1 METTTVAATAVVSD
15 AVDQVS
21 RVTELIYKYGFV
33 IVFCAVILV
42 VAIIIV
48 IALVINS
55 NRKHQAAL
63 KAEQERTTQS
73 LSLDKAERESH
84 IKTNEKMVSIVT
96 EVQTEQISQL
106 HEMSNI
112 LTSLKNELKISTA
125 AIQDIGTSVT
135 LINQSLSNLEKQ
147 NEHNKKD
154 IGEMTRM
161 IHELHTLVC
170 QLNTKIDTTIQI
182 MKDDDDDK
190 NDST

>member
-1 METTTVAATAVVSD
+1 MESTTVAAAADISD
-15 AVDQVS
+15 TVDQVS
-21 RVTELIYKYGFV
+21 HVAELIYKYGFI

-42 VAIIIV
+42 IAIIVV

-55 NRKHQAAL
+55 NRKHQATL
-63 KAEQERTTQS
+63 KAEQDKAAQS
-73 LSLDKAERESH
+73 LSLDRAERESH

-154 IGEMTRM
+154 IGEMTKM

-182 MKDDDDDK
+182 MKDDGDDK